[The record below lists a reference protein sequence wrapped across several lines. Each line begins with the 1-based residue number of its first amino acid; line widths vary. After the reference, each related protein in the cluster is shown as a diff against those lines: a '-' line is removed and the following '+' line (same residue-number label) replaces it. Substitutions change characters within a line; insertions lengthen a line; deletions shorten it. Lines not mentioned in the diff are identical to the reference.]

1 MAQKRGFFKPPCVSV
16 WIGSVEAHAAEE
28 FNGAPLLIDE
38 PLKSLS
44 ENILTGQAV
53 LREDGI
59 EAALGG
65 VGLPATVK
73 QGDEALSDL
82 GNLVAMEADDGH
94 ALLIVEINR
103 GVARLPVD
111 ALGDRLVHLDFD
123 FAHGVGWV
131 VFL

>member
-1 MAQKRGFFKPPCVSV
+1 M

-28 FNGAPLLIDE
+28 FNGAALLIDE
-38 PLKSLS
+38 PLESLS

-53 LREDGI
+53 LRENGI
-59 EAALGG
+59 QAAFGG

-73 QGDEALSDL
+73 QSDEALADL
-82 GNLVAMEADDGH
+82 GDFVTMKADDGH

-103 GVARLPVD
+103 GVTRLPVD
-111 ALGDRLVHLDFD
+111 ALGDRLVHLNFD